1 MAPRP
6 HLRLS
11 AEHLVM
17 FENHFKLVDSNGD
30 GCINQSEFRLL
41 FRSFGQAITNKRLD
55 QIVEGRLT
63 AHAEIGN
70 NVSEAFKNAPSTG
83 VDFEAFVN
91 IFVQHFTPPPTERA
105 VREALMLFDKNNTG
119 FIDTRELIRLLTTRG
134 EKLEQSEVNYLFEL
148 LGIPQSTPRIDYV
161 TFVEDIYR
169 MMPILPNRKV

>member
-17 FENHFKLVDSNGD
+17 FQNHFKLVDSNGD

-41 FRSFGQAITNKRLD
+41 FRSFGQVITNKRLD
-55 QIVEGRLT
+55 QIVE
-63 AHAEIGN
+63 
-70 NVSEAFKNAPSTG
+70 EAFKNAPSTG

-148 LGIPQSTPRIDYV
+148 LGIPQSTQRIDYV

-169 MMPILPNRKV
+169 MLPILPNRKV